1 MELIRQKTRGGMT
14 LRQWSEQ
21 APKWSGNTSH
31 GGLELGW
38 ADIGALAY
46 RIGRKEHPASSGMVM
61 VVPEGVE
68 HRSWLSLGGAARS
81 VHVGPAVIAPI
92 EAELGSR
99 LVFTA
104 LTPTL
109 VHSPAL
115 VARLSTAL
123 DALSQNAQHVMAELA
138 VLSVLQAG
146 LSQAAREKLRDWRIL
161 RALEYLFSHS
171 AEKVEVD
178 TLAAVAGL
186 SRAHFSRAFETRVG
200 ESPYQFVLTLRL
212 EAAARLLAAGERVTT
227 AALVAGFTDLSRFG
241 QQFRRRFG
249 VAPRD
254 WRQLPK
260 DEGAYT
266 R

>member
-1 MELIRQKTRGGMT
+1 MT
-14 LRQWSEQ
+14 LKQWREHSP
-21 APKWSGNTSH
+21 AWSRPTAH

-38 ADIGALAY
+38 ADDGALAY
-46 RIGRKEHPASSGMVM
+46 RVGAREHSASSGMLM

-68 HRSWLSLGGAARS
+68 HRSWLSPGGRARS
-81 VHVGPAVIAPI
+81 VHVSRAVVAPL

-115 VARLSTAL
+115 VGRLSSAL
-123 DALSQNAQHVMAELA
+123 EALSSTAQHALAELA

-146 LSQAAREKLRDWRIL
+146 LSEAARAKLRDWRLL

-178 TLAAVAGL
+178 ALAAVAGL
-186 SRAHFSRAFETRVG
+186 SRSHFTRAFEARVG
-200 ESPYQFVLTLRL
+200 ESPYQFLLTLRL
-212 EAAARLLAAGERVTT
+212 EAAARLITSGERVTE
-227 AALVAGFTDLSRFG
+227 AALTAGFSDLSRFG

-249 VAPRD
+249 VPPRE
-254 WRQLPK
+254 WRQ
-260 DEGAYT
+260 GA
-266 R
+266 RAA